1 METWK
6 PSVSVS
12 KVTPTREAK
21 LSNGLDLLT
30 VSEIY
35 EGEFNPIN
43 LYLTKRIKFLCS
55 FIESMKNYPFKDQ
68 NCSFYIF
75 IDRPDNLATELTHEH
90 LYNEGPEEFGQFVLH
105 WEMSNVTKKLGKGV
119 EVKMNLR
126 RNIQSIFLV
135 TYLPTILMN
144 MINQATSYITAG
156 NKYDVIY
163 MVNITCMMVLA
174 SVYLSVSASLPST
187 ANIKPVEIWLLINLA
202 FPVLVILVNVF
213 LQVKIFLEHF
223 LLKKKK

>member
-1 METWK
+1 MPTIRFEHKEDVIETWK
-6 PSVSVS
+6 PSVTVS
-12 KVTPTREAK
+12 KMTPTREAK

-35 EGEFNPIN
+35 EGEANPIN
-43 LYLTKRIKFLCS
+43 LLLTQRIKFLCS
-55 FIESMKNYPFKDQ
+55 FVESMKYYPFKEQ

-75 IDRPDNLATELTHEH
+75 IDLPDNLLTDLTYEH
-90 LYNEGPEEFGQFVLH
+90 LYDEGPTEFGQFVLH
-105 WEMSNVTKKLGKGV
+105 WAISRTVKQKRKGL

-144 MINQATSYITAG
+144 MINQATSYITAS

-163 MVNITCMMVLA
+163 MVNMYVHSTYCSITYSIIFTRI
-174 SVYLSVSASLPST
+174 SVEPA
-187 ANIKPVEIWLLINLA
+187 
-202 FPVLVILVNVF
+202 
-213 LQVKIFLEHF
+213 
-223 LLKKKK
+223 